1 MTHRVE
7 YLLYA
12 FVISM
17 GIVLALIGIE
27 LSLRWQ
33 TVFLSVG
40 TSIMA
45 TGIVSAVMR
54 GFLGEP
60 LEPLVNRMDTMI
72 QLKDMSDRTG
82 VVSIRGSR
90 HDLSLEDWRNIF
102 RNANNSINILGY
114 AVHFLTDDPE
124 IFSILKQKAQ
134 THCRIR
140 IVLGDPESPTIIER
154 TQEEAIEGS
163 ISERIRT
170 ALARW
175 QPLMSYDI
183 VEIRLQSIPLYASI
197 YQGDFTMIVT
207 PQLYGMRAANAPAL
221 SLKFPG
227 TLFEKYTKHFD
238 AIWEHS
244 QPWIPFMENPDDQ
257 T

>member
-1 MTHRVE
+1 MTHRAE

-17 GIVLALIGIE
+17 GIVLALIGSE

-60 LEPLVNRMDTMI
+60 LEPLVKRMDTMI
-72 QLKDMSDRTG
+72 QLKDMSDKTG
-82 VVSIRGSR
+82 VVSIQGSR
-90 HDLSLEDWRNIF
+90 HDLSLDDWRNIF
-102 RNANNSINILGY
+102 RNAKKSINILGC
-114 AVHFLTDDPE
+114 AMHFLTDDPV
-124 IFSILKQKAQ
+124 IFSILEEKAQ

-140 IVLGDPESPTIIER
+140 IVLGNPESQTIIER

-175 QPLMSYDI
+175 QPLLGYDM
-183 VEIRLQSIPLYASI
+183 VEIRLQSIPLYVSI

-207 PQLYGMRAANAPAL
+207 PQLYGTRAANAPAL

-227 TLFEKYTKHFD
+227 TLFEKYSQHFD
-238 AIWEHS
+238 AIWKHS
-244 QPWIPFMENPDDQ
+244 QPWIPLRENTDDQ